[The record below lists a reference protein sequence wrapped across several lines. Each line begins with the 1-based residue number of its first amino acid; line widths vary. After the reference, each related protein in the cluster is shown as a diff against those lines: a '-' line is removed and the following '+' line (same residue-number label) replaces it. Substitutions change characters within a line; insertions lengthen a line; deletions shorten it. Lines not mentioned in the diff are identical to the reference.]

1 MKFDPT
7 ISMGHV
13 LTAVVIL
20 AGGLGVYVRME
31 VRMAV
36 TDQRL
41 MAVERQVE
49 KLDQIAVDVAWLKRQ
64 TETRVGGR

>member
-20 AGGLGVYVRME
+20 MGGLGVYVRME
-31 VRMAV
+31 INLADV
-36 TDQRL
+36 TKDVVIIKRDV
-41 MAVERQVE
+41 AEV
-49 KLDQIAVDVAWLKRQ
+49 KGDVAWLKRQ
-64 TETRVGGR
+64 AETRVGGR